1 MSDKQLVSNK
11 ECIISSLLHVSYILP
26 FWTQFGR
33 EGATTTRNFRGI
45 TSCKIAVILYIIFC
59 EIRFYVVTPE
69 LIVHYNAMLSD
80 MIFNKII
87 FDSSYAYFINQ
98 EKLSQENILI
108 LDQTTFSD
116 IVGRCDILPVGL
128 YSVSERVIKHYFLI
142 VKFRDI
148 VDFSIISAYGNE
160 RIQVGLTESSIS
172 YSELLT
178 FVNHVNHVNT
188 GNIEFVRQFILHYFL
203 NNNQECIGE
212 LNTYN
217 IPLQLLYFHNLVGQ
231 IKNFVS
237 SYKLYTQTSKG
248 GYKKRVHNKA
258 VVIHRHRKSRTQRRR
273 HTTHRR
279 RRRRATRTRRN

>member
-11 ECIISSLLHVSYILP
+11 ECFISPLLHVSDILP

-87 FDSSYAYFINQ
+87 LDSSYAYFIHQ
-98 EKLSQENILI
+98 AKLSQENILI

-116 IVGRCDILPVGL
+116 IVRRCNILPVGL
-128 YSVSERVIKHYFLI
+128 YSESERVIKHYFLI
-142 VKFRDI
+142 VKFPDRD
-148 VDFSIISAYGNE
+148 DFSIISAYGNE
-160 RIQVGLTESSIS
+160 RIQVGLTESSIN
-172 YSELLT
+172 YSGLLT
-178 FVNHVNHVNT
+178 FVNHVNT

-217 IPLQLLYFHNLVGQ
+217 IPLRLLYFHNLVGQ

-237 SYKLYTQTSKG
+237 SYELYRQRSKG

-258 VVIHRHRKSRTQRRR
+258 VVIHRHRKSKRTQ
-273 HTTHRR
+273 RR